1 MKNIYTCMFDESHR
15 KWNIDETGFTMD
27 SKPGKVIGLVKS
39 VAPVDWPHISASC
52 FIKVEVYCSL
62 LRKC

>member
-39 VAPVDWPHISASC
+39 VAPVDWPHISGVSS
-52 FIKVEVYCSL
+52 K
-62 LRKC
+62 